1 MPSRL
6 RNDLNGLRVRLP
18 GTDPIYLI
26 DEGKRR
32 YIDNPETYAA
42 LFSTEEGVI
51 EDIDIDEIPR
61 GENIPKDAFLLR
73 CQHQSNT
80 PRENRMIFLID
91 GVEPNQ
97 IKRHIVSPPVMDR
110 YKFAWNQV
118 QDWPVKL
125 SAINYPDGNP
135 IKNPP

>member
-51 EDIDIDEIPR
+51 EDIVPSINNP
-61 GENIPKDAFLLR
+61 
-73 CQHQSNT
+73 
-80 PRENRMIFLID
+80 
-91 GVEPNQ
+91 
-97 IKRHIVSPPVMDR
+97 
-110 YKFAWNQV
+110 FAPLQWR
-118 QDWPVKL
+118 
-125 SAINYPDGNP
+125 
-135 IKNPP
+135 